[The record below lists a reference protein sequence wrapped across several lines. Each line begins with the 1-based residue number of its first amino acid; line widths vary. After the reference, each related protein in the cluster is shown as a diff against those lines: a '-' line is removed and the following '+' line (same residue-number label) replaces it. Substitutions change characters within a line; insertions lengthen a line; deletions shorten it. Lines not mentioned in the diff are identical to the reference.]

1 MKNNMENKLNKN
13 KKSRSLMT
21 WLWVVGII
29 AIIVVN
35 FIIWKNYF
43 GEKSQIEVLEN
54 EIALVNQQISQ
65 AGQPPANLDSELEK
79 AEDDLVAALQ
89 IFPTYVDKT
98 DVIDFVINTA
108 EACDVVVVPLMSEG
122 LETSNIGHS
131 CVILKYSG
139 TVIGKLNNATNFIT
153 MLRNGDYSTILIT
166 ECTVERT
173 TKLDSDVSGSEIEV
187 TIDLSFALYAT
198 SILQTKDTIL

>member
-1 MKNNMENKLNKN
+1 MKNNMEDKLNKN
-13 KKSRSLMT
+13 KKSRSLTT
-21 WLWVVGII
+21 WLWVIGII

-65 AGQPPANLDSELEK
+65 ADQPPANLESELEK
-79 AEDDLVAALQ
+79 NQDDLAAALQ
-89 IFPTYVDKT
+89 IFPSNVDKT
-98 DVIDFVINTA
+98 DVIDFIINTA
-108 EACDVVVVPLMSEG
+108 EACDVLVVPLMSEG
-122 LETSNIGHS
+122 LETSHIGQS
-131 CVILKYSG
+131 YVILKYSG

-153 MLRNGDYSTILIT
+153 MLRNGDYSTIIIT

>member
-1 MKNNMENKLNKN
+1 MKNNMEDKLNKN
-13 KKSRSLMT
+13 KKSRSLTT
-21 WLWVVGII
+21 WLWVIGII

-65 AGQPPANLDSELEK
+65 ADQPPANLESELEK
-79 AEDDLVAALQ
+79 NQDDLAAALQ
-89 IFPTYVDKT
+89 IFPSNVDKT
-98 DVIDFVINTA
+98 DVIDFIINTA
-108 EACDVVVVPLMSEG
+108 EACDVLVVPLMSEG
-122 LETSNIGHS
+122 LETSHIGQS
-131 CVILKYSG
+131 YVVLKYSG

-153 MLRNGDYSTILIT
+153 MLRNGDYSTIIIT